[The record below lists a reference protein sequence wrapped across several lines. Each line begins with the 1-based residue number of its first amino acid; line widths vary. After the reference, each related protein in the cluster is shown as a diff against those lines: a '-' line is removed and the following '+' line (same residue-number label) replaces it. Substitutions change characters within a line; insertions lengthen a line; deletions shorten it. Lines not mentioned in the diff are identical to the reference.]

1 MKKTLIIISIVL
13 VVLVAGA
20 ETYLQSDAFSRM
32 IRPLVLGPLKELVG
46 QDAKIGLVKA
56 HFFPPYLEVRDI
68 SILDAG
74 GNEAVGIRKINV
86 YINPLPLL
94 LKKIS
99 LPSISIVE
107 PRIYAERAKDG
118 TINLIPLIDRI
129 RTNAARRE
137 SEGAAGFSL
146 LFRNLSL
153 SKGQIEYKDGLTSAR
168 FSMSDLNVTTR
179 VYFSQERFTTNIRS
193 SHIRISTSAYP
204 EISGTIKAAVEY
216 NLGRVHMDA
225 VELSTADATITVSG
239 DAGLSQDS
247 PLDLKITG
255 RTGPQTIG
263 RLLDIVKPA
272 RKRQASRFEFLMQV
286 RGKISA
292 PVIEGSLKVAAIPV
306 REYVLQN
313 GALSFSYQDKSF
325 TVAGRQW
332 KLTRGKE
339 NLVIDSIDA
348 ALGYSRGGLDIRRL
362 DLLAGDLALH
372 GEGRADPATGFDAL
386 LSATSSGKGKT
397 ISFLTGLPLEG
408 DVNVTGRL
416 SGAFASPRFDG
427 NLSAGPVTVR
437 GIMFSTVAGSI
448 EYEKKKILLSS
459 VDIAEQSSRYIFYG
473 SMDLNG
479 KEPVYSARLRVLH
492 SNVVNI
498 VALFYKQLPLVLSAA
513 GELTFS
519 GTAHNYSGIGHLTL
533 DAGSAYGESF
543 ARGAITASLTT
554 GRIAFPQVVLNKERG
569 MVKATGWIGFR
580 DGTYSADLE
589 SRGIDLSAVD
599 RLIGLPIAGEGKLDI
614 HSSGSFSRPLVNASL
629 DVEELS
635 YHQVAVGG
643 MHAEALVRDGVLL
656 GRSGL
661 TGDRANLSLRWSLH
675 KPYPWTAD
683 VKVRAEAFDPCCML
697 ENKVLTDRVKA
708 AAEGMVTAQGR
719 GLDLSTLS
727 GEAIFKRLSLFIGDY
742 RIDNDSDAK
751 LAVEGGKISIRALN
765 FVGADTRFGITGWV
779 RPMADLDITL
789 KGAVNLSLLKLL
801 YREVEYAAGVAEV
814 KFGIKDDWKNPDVT
828 GELLLRNGEVKI
840 KDIPQRFTALN
851 SKIVFEQGRVVTD
864 SLSGEV
870 GGGTLRASGWV
881 RLSGVKLQEFSAKT
895 SVENVT
901 VRYPEGLTS
910 TLAGELY
917 YDGDAS
923 QQSLAGD
930 ITIRRARYDK
940 RVEWKSMLVDIGRG
954 LYQKKKTEVA
964 WIGDT
969 QINVRFHGENN
980 ILLENNLA
988 KMPLDVDVF
997 LRGTVNYPQLL
1008 GRIEARKGVV
1018 YFRRNEFKIL
1028 RASVDFVDPN
1038 RMNPVLDIQAET
1050 QVREYTI
1057 RLAVT
1062 GTADHAVVTFISEP
1076 SLVDSDIL
1084 AMLALGK
1091 MGSEI
1096 KGKETGVGVGEATSF
1111 ATGQFQDVIER
1122 NARTLTGLDRFQVD
1136 PYVNKSDTSVPRVT
1150 VGKELV
1156 QNKLVVTYS
1165 SNVGATAPEQLI
1177 RLEYLLNRH
1186 FSIVGERNEMGSNG
1200 VDIGA
1205 DIKYR
1210 FEFK

>member
-1 MKKTLIIISIVL
+1 MKKTLIIISIIL

-68 SILDAG
+68 SIPDAG

-86 YINPLPLL
+86 HINPFPLL

-118 TINLIPLIDRI
+118 TINLTPLIDRM

-168 FSMSDLNVTTR
+168 FSMSDLNMTTR
-179 VYFSQERFTTNIRS
+179 VYLSQERFTTNIRS
-193 SHIRISTSAYP
+193 SHILISTSAYP
-204 EISGTIKAAVEY
+204 EISGTIKATVEY
-216 NLGRVHMDA
+216 NLGRIHMDA

-272 RKRQASRFEFLMQV
+272 GKKQASRFEFLMQV
-286 RGKISA
+286 RGKISN
-292 PVIEGSLKVAAIPV
+292 PVIEGSLKAAAIPV

-313 GALSFSYQDKSF
+313 GALSFSYRDESF
-325 TVAGRQW
+325 TLAGSQW

-339 NLVIDSIDA
+339 YLVIDSIDT

-372 GEGRADPATGFDAL
+372 GEGRADQAKGFDAL
-386 LSATSSGKGKT
+386 LSATSSGKGTT
-397 ISFLTGLPLEG
+397 ISFLTGLTLEG
-408 DVNVTGRL
+408 DVTVTGRL
-416 SGAFASPRFDG
+416 SGAFALPRFDG
-427 NLSAGPVTVR
+427 DLSAGPVTVR
-437 GIMFSTVAGSI
+437 GVMLNTVAGSI

-459 VDIAEQSSRYIFYG
+459 VDIAEQSSRYIFDG

-479 KEPVYSARLRVLH
+479 KEPVYSARLRVLR

-498 VALFYKQLPLVLSAA
+498 VSLFYKQLPLVLSAA

-519 GTAHNYSGIGHLTL
+519 GTAHNYSGNGHLTL

-543 ARGAITASLTT
+543 VRGAVTASLTT

-589 SRGIDLSAVD
+589 SRGIDLSVVD
-599 RLIGLPIAGEGKLDI
+599 RLNGLAVAGEGKLDI
-614 HSSGSFSRPLVNASL
+614 HSSGSFSQPLLNASL

-635 YHQVAVGG
+635 YRQVAVGG
-643 MHAEALVRDGVLL
+643 MHAEAQIRDGVLM

-675 KPYPWTAD
+675 KPYSWTAD

-697 ENKVLTDRVKA
+697 ENKGLTDRMKA
-708 AAEGMVTAQGR
+708 VAEGVVTAQGR

-751 LAVEGGKISIRALN
+751 LAAEGGKISIRALN

-779 RPMADLDITL
+779 RPMAEMDIML

-814 KFGIKDDWKNPDVT
+814 KFGIKDDWKKPDMT

-851 SKIVFEQGRVVTD
+851 SKIVFEQGRIVTD

-980 ILLENNLA
+980 IVLENNLA
-988 KMPLDVDVF
+988 KVPLDVDVF

-1028 RASVDFVDPN
+1028 RASVDFIDPN

-1165 SNVGATAPEQLI
+1165 SNVGATAPEQNFRI
-1177 RLEYLLNRH
+1177 EYILDRH
-1186 FSIVGERNEMGSNG
+1186 FSLVGEGVETENNG
-1200 VDIGA
+1200 TNIGA

>member
-1 MKKTLIIISIVL
+1 MKKTFIIISIVL
-13 VVLVAGA
+13 IVLVAGA
-20 ETYLQSDAFSRM
+20 ETYLQSDAFSLM

-46 QDAKIGLVKA
+46 QDARIGLVKA

-68 SILDAG
+68 SIPDAG
-74 GNEAVGIRKINV
+74 GNEAIGIRKINV

-118 TINLIPLIDRI
+118 TINLTPLIDRI
-129 RTNAARRE
+129 RTNAARKG

-153 SKGQIEYKDGLTSAR
+153 SKGRIEYKDGLTSAR
-168 FSMSDLNVTTR
+168 FSLSELNVTTS
-179 VYFSQERFTTNIRS
+179 VYLSQDRFITNIKS

-204 EISGTIKAAVEY
+204 EISGALKGTVEY
-216 NLGRVHMDA
+216 NLGRVNMDA

-239 DAGLSQDS
+239 FAGLSQDS

-255 RTGPQTIG
+255 RTGPQTIS
-263 RLLDIVKPA
+263 RFLDILKPA
-272 RKRQASRFEFLMQV
+272 RKRQTARFEFLMQV
-286 RGKISA
+286 RGTLSG
-292 PVIEGSLKVAAIPV
+292 PLIEGSLKAAAIPI

-313 GALSFSYQDKSF
+313 GVLSFSYRDENFRLTGS
-325 TVAGRQW
+325 QW
-332 KLTRGKE
+332 KLTKGGE
-339 NLVIDSIDA
+339 SLVINSIDA
-348 ALGYSRGGLDIRRL
+348 ALGYSREGLDIHRV
-362 DLLAGDLALH
+362 DLHAGDLTLH

-386 LSATSSGKGKT
+386 LSAVSSGKGKT
-397 ISFLTGLPLEG
+397 ILFLTGLSLEG
-408 DVNVTGRL
+408 AVNVTGSL
-416 SGAFASPRFDG
+416 SGALASPRFDG
-427 NLSAGPVTVR
+427 NLSAGPVIVR
-437 GIMFSTVAGSI
+437 GVLFSAVSGGI
-448 EYEKKKILLSS
+448 EYENKKLSLSS
-459 VDIAEQSSRYIFYG
+459 VDIAEQSSRYVFYG
-473 SMDLNG
+473 SVDLNG
-479 KEPVYSARLRVLH
+479 KEPVYSARLRVLR

-519 GTAHNYSGIGHLTL
+519 GTAQNYSGGGYLTL

-543 ARGAITASLTT
+543 SRGAVTASLTT

-569 MVKATGWIGFR
+569 MVKATGWIGFH
-580 DGTYSADLE
+580 DKTYSADLE
-589 SRGIDLSAVD
+589 SRGIDLSSVD
-599 RLIGLPIAGEGKLDI
+599 RLKALPVAGEGKLDI
-614 HSSGSFSRPLVNASL
+614 HSSGSFLRPLVKASL
-629 DVEELS
+629 DVEALS
-635 YHQVAVGG
+635 YHQAALGG
-643 MHAEALVRDGVLL
+643 LHAEVLVRDGVLIS
-656 GRSGL
+656 RAGL
-661 TGDRANLSLRWSLH
+661 TGDHANLSLRWSLH
-675 KPYPWTAD
+675 KPYSWTAD
-683 VKVRAEAFDPCCML
+683 VKVRAEAFDPCCLL
-697 ENKVLTDRVKA
+697 ENKGLTDRVKA
-708 AAEGMVTAQGR
+708 VAEGVVTAQGR
-719 GLDLSTLS
+719 GLDLSTFS
-727 GEAIFKRLSLFIGDY
+727 GEAVFKRLSLSIGDY
-742 RIDNDSDAK
+742 RIDNDSDARF
-751 LAVEGGKISIRALN
+751 AVEGDKISVRALN
-765 FVGADTRFGITGWV
+765 FVGADTRFGVSGWV
-779 RPMADLDITL
+779 RPMAEMDIAL
-789 KGAVNLSLLKLL
+789 KGSVNLSVLKLL
-801 YREVEYAAGVAEV
+801 YREVEYASGVAEV
-814 KFGIKDDWKNPDVT
+814 KFGIRDDWKNPDMT

-840 KDIPQRFTALN
+840 KDIPQRFSALN
-851 SKIVFEQGRVVTD
+851 SKIVFEQGRIVTD

-870 GGGTLRASGWV
+870 GGGTLSASGWAQ
-881 RLSGVKLQEFSAKT
+881 LSGVKLRAFSAKT

-901 VRYPEGLTS
+901 VRYPEGLVS
-910 TLAGELY
+910 TLSGELY

-923 QQSLAGD
+923 EQSLAGD

-954 LYQKKKTEVA
+954 LYQKKKTEVG
-964 WIGDT
+964 WIGET

-980 ILLENNLA
+980 ILFQNNLA

-997 LRGTVNYPQLL
+997 LRGTVNHPQLL

-1050 QVREYTI
+1050 LVREYTI

-1091 MGSEI
+1091 TGSEL

-1122 NARTLTGLDRFQVD
+1122 NARRLTGLDRFQVD
-1136 PYVNKSDTSVPRVT
+1136 PYVGKSDTSVPRVT

-1156 QNKLVVTYS
+1156 QNKLFVTYS
-1165 SNVGATAPEQLI
+1165 SNVGATAPEQNFRI
-1177 RLEYLLNRH
+1177 EYVLNRH
-1186 FSIVGERNEMGSNG
+1186 FSLVGEGVETENNG
-1200 VDIGA
+1200 TNIGA